1 MNEPI
6 KVLVASPGYDGRFDV
21 RFLESITSTIFLAA
35 QHNIQ
40 VVPVYLCFDSLVQ
53 RVRNNYFRIAY
64 NNNFDVLFFIDNDI
78 GWNPQ
83 DFVNL
88 VLSDKDMIGGGYR
101 KKHDNEELYAF
112 KVNGD
117 SEETF
122 EIVPDEDGILEVSG
136 LGCGFLKLS
145 KKCFTQLFETEE
157 KYYIDSGNL
166 ITKMVCDCVV
176 NDQNHFVS
184 EDIVLGFKW
193 KNLGGKV
200 YVDTNIELEHV
211 GNKRYTGNVKT
222 WLSNWKQKFDTDK
235 QAKTI
240 YNNNLSNYIQPVDI
254 TEEFKVL

>member
-21 RFLESITSTIFLAA
+21 RFLESITTTIFLAA
-35 QHNIQ
+35 QYNIQ
-40 VVPVYLCFDSLVQ
+40 VIPVYLCFDSLVQ

-64 NNNFDVLFFIDNDI
+64 NNNFDVLFFIDSDI

-83 DFVNL
+83 DFVKL

-101 KKHDNEELYAF
+101 KKQDDEELYAF

-117 SEETF
+117 TEETF
-122 EIVPDEDGILEVSG
+122 EILPDENGILEVSG
-136 LGCGFLKLS
+136 IGCGFLKLS
-145 KKCFTQLFETEE
+145 KKCFTKLFETES
-157 KYYIDSGNL
+157 KYYTDNGNL

-176 NDQNHFVS
+176 NDQNHFIS

-211 GNKRYTGNVKT
+211 GNKRYTGNVRN
-222 WLSNWKQKFDTDK
+222 WLANWREKFDKNK
-235 QAKTI
+235 QNNPI
-240 YNNNLSNYIQPVDI
+240 YNNFLAKYSTPSDI
-254 TEEFKVL
+254 EDEFKVL